1 MIPFIVPLSPKQI
14 LFMEEG
20 QPGSVLSV
28 TNLPSSV

>member
-1 MIPFIVPLSPKQI
+1 MIPFIVPLSLKQI
-14 LFMEEG
+14 LLLKEG